1 MGIWLA
7 VRTLVEIKVSQ
18 IPFDHLPLYP
28 NYIEELVIT
37 RLDRVIQS
45 GSLRDCENFN
55 PSDRNANRRP
65 GLPRLRG

>member
-7 VRTLVEIKVSQ
+7 VRTLVEIKVIQ
-18 IPFDHLPLYP
+18 IPFDHLPLFP
-28 NYIEELVIT
+28 NYIEELVNT

-45 GSLRDCENFN
+45 GSLKDCENFN
-55 PSDRNANRRP
+55 PSDRIANRRP